1 MRLHT
6 ILLTLTCTI
15 ATLNGARTNK
25 ITKIGISASWK
36 DDSGTTQTTSQ
47 EWPYTVQ
54 DITYGIEDG
63 SYTNGWRI
71 ATIDQPSVDVTLPP
85 GWMSSTRILVSRPI
99 SIFRPLGWSCRLPTE
114 ER

>member
-25 ITKIGISASWK
+25 ITKMGISANWK

-71 ATIDQPSVDVTLPP
+71 ATIDQPSVDVTLTPWVDVIDEDTGVKTHINFSP
-85 GWMSSTRILVSRPI
+85 
-99 SIFRPLGWSCRLPTE
+99 FRLELSFTE
-114 ER
+114 